1 MFAARL
7 FTHDLVPSGRSK
19 ISGSETGHVGLPIAD
34 GTYASPGSRELRL
47 LLVAVLIAFWTFA
60 ALGGGWVAP
69 AQAQAPTVVYDES
82 FENGVAATPVIL
94 TAYTGAT
101 GQTYT
106 ANPAWL
112 TGCNGAVLQFNSPN
126 AAQASSGCATLG
138 DYGRVRQLAY
148 ALGVHGG
155 SATPA
160 TNHAVTAYT
169 EGNPGANRVEFET
182 VGGVPLP
189 TSSRFLTFQ
198 VDAAAVNCP
207 PVASAPLYQ
216 FSLLSGAT
224 STPVG
229 GVINACTSTSTVSV
243 PAVAGSAGAV
253 VARVGTYTSNGS
265 VLFTGAAVGI
275 RMVNANGSGAG
286 NDAAFD
292 NVRILDATPGLDKSF
307 SPATLNAGGTSTLT
321 FTITNTSELAAKN
334 GWSLTDAL
342 PAGLVVASPAAASTT
357 CGAGQV
363 SAVAGG
369 NSVAVSG
376 NLGAGQASCTAS
388 VNVTAVTAGTYTNGP
403 GNVTETG
410 LNPPPPSTAQFLAA
424 DLTLVKSASPDTI
437 TPGADVTYA
446 LAVTNNGPDPA
457 VNVRVSDPLPSGL
470 EFESASPGCSA
481 AGADVTCAVG
491 SLAAGASQTF
501 TVTARVASS
510 VTGAVT
516 NTATVSSDTAD
527 PNPGNNTATATV
539 PSEGVADLSIGKSA
553 STSTVAPNGQVLY
566 TLVVENDGPSDATGV
581 TVTDTPPAGLVAQS
595 GNPAQGTCEIV
606 GGQVSCS
613 LGALAAGGST
623 QVLVAAQAAAGASG
637 SLTNA
642 ATVTGDQRDPNPSD
656 NMATATVTVPSP
668 PTQAQAQAPADL
680 SVTKRANRST
690 VTVGQRLSYTVV
702 VTNNGPA
709 AAQDVKVTD
718 TVSRRASVISVSATA
733 GSCTDSIPITC
744 SLGTLESGASVT
756 ITVVIKPRASGRAR
770 NAASAT
776 GSGTDSNPDN
786 NLDTVDVNVRKV
798 ALRLSKVA
806 GRSSARAGETI
817 GYRIR
822 VRNPTK
828 GEARD
833 VRVCDRLPSGL
844 AYVSSQPAA
853 RGSGRQRCWT
863 IKSLKAGKSR
873 TFRITVRAAKGA
885 NGREVN
891 RAILSS
897 RDSKRLRAKDPVRV
911 LGAATPVT
919 G

>member
-7 FTHDLVPSGRSK
+7 FTHDLVPEGRSK
-19 ISGSETGHVGLPIAD
+19 TSGSESGHVGLPIAD
-34 GTYASPGSRELRL
+34 GTYVGPASRDVRR
-47 LLVAVLIAFWTFA
+47 LLVAVLVAISTLTASA
-60 ALGGGWVAP
+60 GGRVPTAE
-69 AQAQAPTVVYDES
+69 AQAPTVLYDEN
-82 FENGVAATPVIL
+82 FENGVTATPVIL

-106 ANPAWL
+106 AAASWL

-126 AAQASSGCATLG
+126 AAQAASGCAQLLNYSG
-138 DYGRVRQLAY
+138 VRQLAY

-155 SATPA
+155 SVTPA

-169 EGNPGANRVEFET
+169 EGNPGANRVEFQT
-182 VGGVPLP
+182 VGEVPLP

-198 VDAAAVNCP
+198 VETAAVNCP

-216 FSLLSGAT
+216 FSLISGAT
-224 STPVG
+224 TTPVG
-229 GVINACTSTSTVSV
+229 GVINACTSTRTVNV
-243 PAVAGSAGAV
+243 PAVGNRPAT

-265 VLFTGAAVGI
+265 VLFTGSSVGI

-292 NVRILDATPGLDKSF
+292 NVRILDATPRLDKSF
-307 SPATLNAGGTSTLT
+307 SPAALNAGGTSTLT

-334 GWSLTDAL
+334 GWSLTDTL
-342 PAGLVVASPAAASTT
+342 PAGLAVTNPGNASTT
-357 CGAGQV
+357 CGSGQV
-363 SAVAGG
+363 TAVAGG
-369 NSVAVSG
+369 GSVAVSG
-376 NLGAGQASCTAS
+376 NLAAGQASCTAS
-388 VNVTAVTAGTYTNGP
+388 VDVTASAAGTYTNGP

-410 LNPPPPSTAQFLAA
+410 LGPPPPSSVQFLSA
-424 DLTLVKSASPDTI
+424 DLALVKSASPDTI
-437 TPGADVTYA
+437 TPGTNVTYT
-446 LAVTNNGPDPA
+446 LAVTNYGADPA

-470 EFESASPGCSA
+470 TFVSASPECSA
-481 AGADVTCAVG
+481 TGADVTCAVG

-501 TVTARVASS
+501 TVTASVASS
-510 VTGAVT
+510 VSGRVT
-516 NTATVSSDTAD
+516 NTATVTADTAD
-527 PNPGNNTATATV
+527 PSPGDNTSTATV
-539 PSEGVADLSIGKSA
+539 PGEGVADLSITKSA
-553 STSTVAPNGQVLY
+553 STSTVAPDGQVVY
-566 TLVVENDGPSDATGV
+566 TLVVENDGPSDATAV
-581 TVTDTPPAGLVAQS
+581 TVTDTPPAGLVPQS
-595 GNPAQGTCEIV
+595 AEPAQGTCEIV
-606 GGQVSCS
+606 GGRVSCL
-613 LGALAAGGST
+613 LGTLAAAGST
-623 QVLVAAQAAAGASG
+623 QVLVTAQTAAGASG
-637 SLTNA
+637 SLTNT
-642 ATVTGDQRDPNPSD
+642 ATVIGDQRDPDPSD
-656 NMATATVTVPSP
+656 NTGTSTVTVPSP
-668 PTQAQAQAPADL
+668 PAQAQAQAPADL

-718 TVSRRASVISVSATA
+718 TVSRRASAVSVSATA

-776 GSGTDSNPDN
+776 GSGFDGNPDN
-786 NLDTVDVNVRKV
+786 NLDTVDVKVRKV
-798 ALRLSKVA
+798 ALRLSKIA
-806 GRSSARAGETI
+806 GRSSVPAGVTL

-844 AYVSSQPAA
+844 AYVSSQPTA

-897 RDSKRLRAKDPVRV
+897 RDSKRLRAKGPVRV